1 MCCVSGSV
9 ADVYVCAVQK
19 ISVICGA
26 AEAIFVLIAGSSFLF
41 AHTWGTQNLAQ
52 ESHIALGLV
61 CLAFA
66 AGIGLATYGLHR
78 GSDLAQTPFVLIQ
91 VFVGIGA
98 YLGIGSTSTQPK
110 VLGGLAMAVA
120 IVGAVS
126 AVLARRNNKNLPAQ

>member
-1 MCCVSGSV
+1 M
-9 ADVYVCAVQK
+9 YVCPVQK

-26 AEAIFVLIAGSSFLF
+26 AESIFVLIAGSSFLF
-41 AHTWGTQNLAQ
+41 ARTWGTQNLAQ

-66 AGIGLATYGLHR
+66 AGIGLATFGLQR

-110 VLGGLAMAVA
+110 ILGWLAMVLAV
-120 IVGAVS
+120 VAVVTT
-126 AVLARRNNKNLPAQ
+126 VLARRNAKETV